1 MPPWAIYRH
10 DVRALASS
18 WLVRLWLA
26 ATAVLTL
33 LVLAVAWNQQPT
45 TVLIATLV
53 FPYLILPWSLVVM
66 VLSVRPVAG
75 AEAEAVADGLL
86 SRPVTRYEYML
97 ASWAARTTV
106 VLAVYLGVV
115 LPAVL
120 LVCFAD
126 RPVAGDAPA
135 VYGTIAGLGLV
146 GLVLTFLVSIGFFLG
161 TLLRNQ
167 WLAVIVLVFLWLPV
181 NGILDTF
188 SLEEISPIS
197 LTRALPTLLQRPWK
211 EPDEKMTEE
220 PPDLKAVAEEATRFF
235 AFLGGSPPPKP
246 KPKPKPR
253 QEEFFDP
260 EAFQDVRVSRLVLGY
275 GLPTVLA
282 LSLAIGCFCLR
293 DL

>member
-1 MPPWAIYRH
+1 
-10 DVRALASS
+10 
-18 WLVRLWLA
+18 
-26 ATAVLTL
+26 T
-33 LVLAVAWNQQPT
+33 
-45 TVLIATLV
+45 
-53 FPYLILPWSLVVM
+53 
-66 VLSVRPVAG
+66 
-75 AEAEAVADGLL
+75 
-86 SRPVTRYEYML
+86 
-97 ASWAARTTV
+97 
-106 VLAVYLGVV
+106 
-115 LPAVL
+115 
-120 LVCFAD
+120 
-126 RPVAGDAPA
+126 

-146 GLVLTFLVSIGFFLG
+146 GLVLTFLVSMGFFLG

-211 EPDEKMTEE
+211 EPEKTITEE
-220 PPDLKAVAEEATRFF
+220 PPDLKAVAEEATKFF

-246 KPKPKPR
+246 EPR
-253 QEEFFDP
+253 REEFFDQ
-260 EAFQDVRVSRLVLGY
+260 EEFQDLRVSRVVLGY